1 MTSPLFSMPGSTV
14 LVTGAGGGI
23 GAAIVSAF
31 LANSATVI
39 ATDANQE
46 ALERTLSVIDGGDK
60 VVAMSMDV
68 TSEVDI
74 GRVIET
80 IIERFGQLDVL
91 VNNAGIKSGE
101 RLLTGDKAKID
112 RTMEIN
118 SGAVLLCSKLVVN
131 QAMKEKGGRI
141 VNIGSSLSSQGAVF
155 NYQAGGGDYCYSK
168 AVVHDLTKLLAYEC
182 APLGINVNGVAP
194 GIIDTPMHGRP
205 REETEARHAGRIPLG
220 RVGSPEDVAGI
231 AVFLASPASAYI
243 TGQIVHVNG
252 GMLMNG

>member
-1 MTSPLFSMPGSTV
+1 MTFPLFSTPGNTV

-23 GAAIVSAF
+23 GAAIVAAF
-31 LANSATVI
+31 LSNGANVI
-39 ATDANQE
+39 ATDADQD
-46 ALERTLSVIDGGDK
+46 ALERALAKVDGGEK
-60 VVAMSMDV
+60 AVTMSMDV
-68 TSEVDI
+68 TSEKDI
-74 GRVIET
+74 ERVMDAVA
-80 IIERFGQLDVL
+80 ERFGRLDAL
-91 VNNAGIKSGE
+91 VNNAGIKSAE
-101 RLLTGDKAKID
+101 SLLSGDKAKID

-131 QAMKEKGGRI
+131 RFMKESGGRI
-141 VNIGSSLSSQGAVF
+141 ISIGSSLSSQGAVF
-155 NYQAGGGDYCYSK
+155 NYQAGGADYCFSK

-182 APLGINVNGVAP
+182 APFGINVNGVAP

-220 RVGSPEDVAGI
+220 RVGSPEDIAGI

>member
-1 MTSPLFSMPGSTV
+1 MTSSLFSTPDNTV

-23 GAAIVSAF
+23 GAAIVAAF
-31 LANSATVI
+31 LANGANVI
-39 ATDANQE
+39 ATDANQD
-46 ALERTLSVIDGGDK
+46 ALERALAKVEGGENA
-60 VVAMSMDV
+60 VTMSMDV
-68 TSEVDI
+68 TSEKDI
-74 GRVIET
+74 LRVMDAVA
-80 IIERFGQLDVL
+80 ERFGRLDAL
-91 VNNAGIKSGE
+91 VNNAGIKSAE
-101 RLLTGDKAKID
+101 SLLSGDKAKID

-131 QAMKEKGGRI
+131 RFMKDGGGRI

-155 NYQAGGGDYCYSK
+155 NYQAGGADYCFSK

-182 APLGINVNGVAP
+182 APFGINVNGVAP

-220 RVGSPEDVAGI
+220 RVGSPEDIAGI

>member
-1 MTSPLFSMPGSTV
+1 MTSPLFSMPDNTV

-23 GAAIVSAF
+23 GAAIVAAF
-31 LANSATVI
+31 LANGANVI
-39 ATDANQE
+39 ATDANE
-46 ALERTLSVIDGGDK
+46 DALERALTKVEGGEK
-60 VVAMSMDV
+60 AVTMSMDV
-68 TSEVDI
+68 TSEKDI
-74 GRVIET
+74 ERVMDAVA
-80 IIERFGQLDVL
+80 ERFGRLDAL
-91 VNNAGIKSGE
+91 VNNAGIKSAE
-101 RLLTGDKAKID
+101 SLLSGDKEKID

-118 SGAVLLCSKLVVN
+118 SGAVLLCSKLVVHRF
-131 QAMKEKGGRI
+131 MKESGGRI

-155 NYQAGGGDYCYSK
+155 NYQAGGADYCFSK

-182 APLGINVNGVAP
+182 APFGINVNGVAP

-220 RVGSPEDVAGI
+220 RVGSPEDIAGI

>member
-1 MTSPLFSMPGSTV
+1 MTSPQFSMSGTTV

-23 GAAIVSAF
+23 GAAIVGAL
-31 LANSATVI
+31 LANGATVV
-39 ATDANQE
+39 ATDANRE
-46 ALERTLSVIDGGDK
+46 ALDRSLSAVEGGGK
-60 VVAMSMDV
+60 ALAMAMDV

-74 GRVIET
+74 GRVLDAVG
-80 IIERFGQLDVL
+80 ERFGRLDCL
-91 VNNAGIKSGE
+91 INNAGIKSAE
-101 RLLTGDKAKID
+101 SLLSGDKAKID

-131 QAMKEKGGRI
+131 RFMKQVGGRI

-155 NYQAGGGDYCYSK
+155 NYQAGGADYCFSK

-182 APLGINVNGVAP
+182 APYGITVNGVAP

-205 REETEARHAGRIPLG
+205 RAETEARHAGRIPLG
-220 RVGSPEDVAGI
+220 RVGLPEDVAGPT
-231 AVFLASPASAYI
+231 VFLASPASAYI

>member
-1 MTSPLFSMPGSTV
+1 MTSPLFSTPGNTV

-23 GAAIVSAF
+23 GAAIVAAF
-31 LANSATVI
+31 LSNGANVI
-39 ATDANQE
+39 ATDANQD
-46 ALERTLSVIDGGDK
+46 ALERALAKVEGGEK
-60 VVAMSMDV
+60 AVTMSMDV
-68 TSEVDI
+68 TSEEDI
-74 GRVIET
+74 ERVMDAVA
-80 IIERFGQLDVL
+80 ERFGRLDAL
-91 VNNAGIKSGE
+91 VNNAGIKSAE
-101 RLLTGDKAKID
+101 SLLSGDKAKID

-118 SGAVLLCSKLVVN
+118 SGAVLLCSKLVVHRF
-131 QAMKEKGGRI
+131 MKEGGGRI

-155 NYQAGGGDYCYSK
+155 NYQAGGADYCFSK

-182 APLGINVNGVAP
+182 APYGINVNGVAP

-205 REETEARHAGRIPLG
+205 REETEARHSGRIPLG
-220 RVGSPEDVAGI
+220 RVGSPEDIAGI

>member
-1 MTSPLFSMPGSTV
+1 MTSSLFSMTGSTV

-23 GAAIVSAF
+23 GAAITGAF
-31 LANSATVI
+31 LANGANVV
-39 ATDANQE
+39 ATDANE
-46 ALERTLSVIDGGDK
+46 EGLKKALSSVAGGDK
-60 VVAMSMDV
+60 AVPMTMDV
-68 TSEVDI
+68 TSESD
-74 GRVIET
+74 
-80 IIERFGQLDVL
+80 IERVLNDVANRFGRLDAL
-91 VNNAGIKSGE
+91 INNAGIKSGE
-101 RLLTGDKAKID
+101 KLLTGDKAKID

-118 SGAVLLCSKLVVN
+118 SAAVLLCTKLVVN
-131 QAMKEKGGRI
+131 RFMKDAGGRI

-155 NYQAGGGDYCYSK
+155 NYQAGGADYCFSK

-205 REETEARHAGRIPLG
+205 REETEARHAGRIPLA
-220 RVGSPEDVAGI
+220 RVGLPEDVAGL